1 MQSTL
6 KPGLT
11 HRLSFKV
18 GDRHTVPGLYP
29 ESPMFQ
35 EMPKVFA
42 TGYMVGLFEWC
53 CTELLNKHL
62 DPGEGSLG
70 VRVSFSHLAP
80 TPPGLTVTVGV
91 PAAPRDAAQQQHAEQ
106 GVAVDCECTAVNGK
120 NVSFNV
126 RGHDGIDLIGEGQH
140 DRAVVNYE
148 RFNARAAEK
157 ARAAVPASA

>member
-1 MQSTL
+1 MQNTL

-35 EMPKVFA
+35 AMPEVFA

-70 VRVSFSHLAP
+70 VRVNFTHLAA
-80 TPPGLTVTVGV
+80 TPPGLTVTV
-91 PAAPRDAAQQQHAEQ
+91 
-106 GVAVDCECTAVNGK
+106 DCECIAVNGK
-120 NVSFNV
+120 TVSFNV

-140 DRAVVNYE
+140 DRAVVNCE

-157 ARAAVPASA
+157 ARAAVTASA